1 MKWPIFF
8 IFLQNFL
15 LTLAHDESHR
25 HPRSVKQSYDKRQI
39 IDSENEDFWH
49 TSGREEI
56 EAALNIVQNR
66 KLAKNIILFIGDGMS
81 LSTVTAARIYKGQQ
95 QEKEN
100 QNQNGGMAEF
110 DGNSAKL
117 SWESFPHVG
126 LSMTY
131 NSDYMVSDSASTAFA
146 MYSGVKTTGYTM
158 GYDNSIRYLDMTSI
172 AEANEVE
179 TILDWAQRAGKK
191 TGFVTTTRMT
201 HATPA
206 ALYSKTAS
214 RFWECEQEIIN
225 DIEEGNGNTN
235 QDDYDTIHPP
245 DIAQQLLE
253 FESAKKIDVMFGG
266 GRASFLPKNQSD
278 TRWDYDNYDWDC
290 YRLDGRNLI
299 EEWKGNNTKG
309 KYVENREELFGL
321 TMEEDKVMG
330 IFSNSYVYWDHE
342 VEENSNNVTLEM
354 MASQAVKFLQAKDN
368 GNGYFIMIEAGRID
382 QAHHNGRATA
392 ALSETVAL
400 EKAVASV
407 MDLLEARGEKDETLV
422 LVTADHSHTM
432 SIGGYTGRFHDITA
446 NVEDPNGFENLADDG
461 NSLSILSYGNGPG
474 FKLMN
479 TTAKGD
485 WTNIT
490 RRLLED
496 HTAADVAYRQP
507 SAQPIGSETHGGDD
521 VGIWAIGPMSHLVHG
536 VHQQSYIAHVMAY
549 SACIGPHDNANCR
562 LRMASGAQNKSLSL
576 TALALLFISI
586 WRTA

>member
-1 MKWPIFF
+1 MKWPIIF
-8 IFLQNFL
+8 IFLHICL
-15 LTLAHDESHR
+15 STLAHKDSHR
-25 HPRSVKQSYDKRQI
+25 HPRSVKQTSDKKQI
-39 IDSENEDFWH
+39 IDTENEDFWH
-49 TSGREEI
+49 NSGQKEI
-56 EAALNIVQNR
+56 EAALNVVQNPNV
-66 KLAKNIILFIGDGMS
+66 AKNIIIFIGDGMS

-95 QEKEN
+95 QAKEN
-100 QNQNGGMAEF
+100 QNQKGGLAEF

-117 SWESFPHVG
+117 SWESFPNVG

-158 GYDNSIRYLDMTSI
+158 GYDNSIKYLDISSTVN
-172 AEANEVE
+172 ATEVE

-214 RFWECEQEIIN
+214 RFWECEKEIWDDIN
-225 DIEEGNGNTN
+225 EGNTN
-235 QDDYDTIHPP
+235 QDEYETYNPP
-245 DIAQQLLE
+245 DIAQQLME

-266 GRASFLPKNQSD
+266 GRASFLPKNDDD

-299 EEWKGNNTKG
+299 DEWKGNNTNG
-309 KYVENREELFGL
+309 KYVENKDQLNAL
-321 TMEEDKVMG
+321 TMKEDKVLG

-354 MASQAVKFLQAKDN
+354 MASKAVQFLQAKDD

-400 EKAVASV
+400 DKAVASV
-407 MDLLEARGEKDETLV
+407 MDLLDARGETDETLV

-432 SIGGYTGRFHDITA
+432 TIGGYTGRFHDITA

-474 FKLMN
+474 FKQMN
-479 TTAKGD
+479 TTGD
-485 WTNIT
+485 GTWEKIK
-490 RRLLED
+490 RKLLAD
-496 HTAADVAYRQP
+496 RTAADVAYKQP

-521 VGIWAIGPMSHLVHG
+521 VGIWATGPMSHLVHG

-549 SACIGPHDNANCR
+549 SACIGPHDNLKCR
-562 LRMASGAQNKSLSL
+562 LRMASGAQNKSLSF

-586 WRTA
+586 WRIA